1 MTIGEQFLPTEPE
14 RHLGRNCAIL
24 LIALDRGLGH
34 DGEEMDSTEAKAFV
48 RRHFEDFVNRQ
59 DLSAADRNF
68 AADYREHGTD
78 VPPGLP
84 AGPEGPKK
92 YLAAA
97 FKRFP
102 DIHVTV
108 EDIIAEG
115 DKVVVRNT
123 WRASDRETGQK
134 IEFGGIVIW
143 RIEGGKL
150 AERWAYLQA
159 PHAIH

>member
-1 MTIGEQFLPTEPE
+1 MNPE
-14 RHLGRNCAIL
+14 
-24 LIALDRGLGH
+24 
-34 DGEEMDSTEAKAFV
+34 ESKVFV

-68 AADYREHGTD
+68 AADYQEHGAD

-84 AGPEGPKK
+84 PGPEGPKQ

-102 DIHVTV
+102 DIQVTI

-115 DKVVVRNT
+115 DKVVVRNV
-123 WRASDRETGQK
+123 WRATDAQAGQK
-134 IEFGGIVIW
+134 IEFRGIVIW
-143 RIEGGKL
+143 RIVGGKL

-159 PHAIH
+159 PQPVH